1 MRVGIGYD
9 IHRLVSRRRLM
20 IGGVEIPYI
29 KGLEGHSDGD
39 VLLHAICDAILGA
52 IGEGDIG
59 EHFPD
64 DQALYKDISSEKLLK
79 KVLLIATARNF
90 QIENIDSVVVAE
102 QPRLSP
108 FKEKIKIRISQVLGL
123 TKNRVNVKAST
134 NEGLGSIGREEAVAS
149 YAVVSLQEKKKR

>member
-52 IGEGDIG
+52 LGEGDIG
-59 EHFPD
+59 QHFPCLLYTSPSPR
-64 DQALYKDISSEKLLK
+64 DQRGSRMPSS
-79 KVLLIATARNF
+79 A
-90 QIENIDSVVVAE
+90 
-102 QPRLSP
+102 
-108 FKEKIKIRISQVLGL
+108 
-123 TKNRVNVKAST
+123 
-134 NEGLGSIGREEAVAS
+134 
-149 YAVVSLQEKKKR
+149 